1 MKRELLPI
9 DRKIHAGR
17 PLTTAE
23 TEQLLRRIA
32 RCTGGAAAAA
42 ALLFCIPVL
51 WLASRLSL
59 PFHYGYG
66 HTMLVNARILM
77 AVFAGAARP

>member
-9 DRKIHAGR
+9 DRKIRAGR

-32 RCTGGAAAAA
+32 RCTGGAA
-42 ALLFCIPVL
+42 LLFCIPVL
-51 WLASRLSL
+51 WLASRLTL

-66 HTMLVNARILM
+66 HTMLVNAQILM

>member
-1 MKRELLPI
+1 M
-9 DRKIHAGR
+9 
-17 PLTTAE
+17 
-23 TEQLLRRIA
+23 
-32 RCTGGAAAAA
+32 TGKSVPAAA

-59 PFHYGYG
+59 PFHSGYG